1 MIISS
6 REEENSSVAMGAD
19 FEALGEENKQ
29 NITEKTAEQSRRELQ

>member
-19 FEALGEENKQ
+19 FEALEENKQ
-29 NITEKTAEQSRRELQ
+29 NSREKIAE